1 MNRNTALHY
10 VYLAGVGARPYLQS
24 MTFTRIRTINGR
36 RYLYEERRW
45 REDGK
50 VKSKSILLSVLGGI
64 LDALVSIA
72 PSGNDCAVDRTIVGH
87 ATEVEDMQQGAEQLA
102 GRETEAPQ
110 TASTFDQDSF
120 LAQTAAEAS
129 AAGNSSAGPN
139 GADASD
145 KGEGEAEA
153 DGGE

>member
-1 MNRNTALHY
+1 MIRNTALHY
-10 VYLAGVGARPYLQS
+10 VDLAGVDARTYLQS

-64 LDALVSIA
+64 LDAFVSIA
-72 PSGNDCAVDRTIVGH
+72 PSDNDCAVDRTVVGH

-102 GRETEAPQ
+102 GRETEAPH
-110 TASTFDQDSF
+110 ASSTFDQDIF
-120 LAQTAAEAS
+120 LAQTADDAPS
-129 AAGNSSAGPN
+129 TGNSSADPN
-139 GADASD
+139 GNDASD
-145 KGEGEAEA
+145 KGEGDAEA